1 MANVLRTR
9 SGRYGVIGARGAT
22 SSGIVAN
29 LATMKAMAFSDIF
42 GIFCGGEF

>member
-9 SGRYGVIGARGAT
+9 SGRCDVTAARGAT

-29 LATMKAMAFSDIF
+29 LATTKAMAFSNTF
-42 GIFCGGEF
+42 GMFCGGEF